1 MYKASTIIIPDY
13 STFKLFSSH
22 TVISLMWVQ
31 VLGGKGLKTVQKSP
45 AVWVHLVCKISKITT
60 LN

>member
-45 AVWVHLVCKISKITT
+45 AVWVHLVCKIQK
-60 LN
+60 